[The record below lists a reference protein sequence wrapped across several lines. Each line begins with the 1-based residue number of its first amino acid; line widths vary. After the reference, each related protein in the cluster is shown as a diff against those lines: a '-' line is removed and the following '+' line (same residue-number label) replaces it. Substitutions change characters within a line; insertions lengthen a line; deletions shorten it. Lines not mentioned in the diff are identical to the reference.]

1 MDIRKAITQKPMEW
15 YADNKF
21 LIGVILVILSFVLG
35 IYGKVLIFA
44 KFYEPIQ
51 LLTGISIY
59 AFSFVLLFLGAFL
72 VGWRTIR
79 MIKSRI
85 YRNTQK
91 TAKLTYNHARK
102 FPKKAANYTKKLHRR
117 SMDRINKTSRSIAGK
132 MRQ

>member
-1 MDIRKAITQKPMEW
+1 MDIRKAITQKPVKW
-15 YADNKF
+15 YTDNKF
-21 LIGVILVILSFVLG
+21 LIGVILVILGFVLG
-35 IYGKVLIFA
+35 FYGKVLIFA

-85 YRNTQK
+85 YHHTQK

-102 FPKKAANYTKKLHRR
+102 FPKKAVDYTKKLHRE
-117 SMDRINKTSRSIAGK
+117 SMDKIYKTSRSIAEK
-132 MRQ
+132 IRH

>member
-1 MDIRKAITQKPMEW
+1 MEIYKAITQKPVKW
-15 YADNKF
+15 YTDNKF

-35 IYGKVLIFA
+35 FYGKVLIFA

-85 YRNTQK
+85 YHHTQK

-102 FPKKAANYTKKLHRR
+102 FPKKAVDYTKKLHRE
-117 SMDRINKTSRSIAGK
+117 SMDKINKKSRSIAKK
-132 MRQ
+132 MRR